1 MEPIP
6 QPLNPNESGRQSKD
20 PSVKLMTYIG
30 RLQRT
35 PVKDEIIV
43 LPEDVAAEAL
53 QVVKDQ
59 GWARVVH
66 PEDPNAFMFCRHWV
80 CPPPVAN
87 ESNPPPKAA

>member
-1 MEPIP
+1 MEVIAPP
-6 QPLNPNESGRQSKD
+6 ANPNMAGAKLGD
-20 PSVKLMTYIG
+20 PSVALMMIIG

-43 LPEDVAAEAL
+43 LPEAIAAEAL
-53 QVVKDQ
+53 ANVKSN
-59 GWARVVH
+59 GWALIVH
-66 PEDPNAFMFCRHWV
+66 PEDPNAFMFCRHWC